1 MINNDNGSNEI
12 FYYYIII
19 SRQEKIMVILFG
31 TFKIS
36 GLSQKK
42 KEKRIKRGHRIDI
55 IDLYKKF
62 RFCD

>member
-1 MINNDNGSNEI
+1 
-12 FYYYIII
+12 
-19 SRQEKIMVILFG
+19 MVILFG

>member
-1 MINNDNGSNEI
+1 
-12 FYYYIII
+12 
-19 SRQEKIMVILFG
+19 MVILFG

-36 GLSQKK
+36 GLFQKKK